1 METVLLNV
9 EPRQSVGKGEAGRMR
24 RGGKVP
30 AVFYGPGKAAALVC
44 VDAREFLFKLA
55 GLEGSHLIQLLSPQP
70 EINEKMALLKEVQRH
85 PVTSAPLHIDFYE
98 VDVNKSIEVTVPL
111 RFVGKAQGVT
121 AGGSLQPLRR
131 DITVECLP
139 REIPEF
145 IEVDVSGLEI
155 HDVIHVADLTLPAG
169 AQAVYDTND
178 AVVTVAPPV
187 AVETK
192 PVAEGIEGA
201 PAEEAATAT
210 TESAAPA
217 AGAAPKTEKK

>member
-9 EPRQSVGKGEAGRMR
+9 ELRQGIGKGEAGRMR

-30 AVFYGPGKAAALVC
+30 AVFYGPGKPAALVS

-55 GLEGSHLIQLLSPQP
+55 GLEGSHLIQLLSPHA

-98 VDVNKSIEVTVPL
+98 VDINKPIEASVPL
-111 RFVGKAQGVT
+111 HFVGKALGVT

-145 IEVDVSGLEI
+145 VEVDVSGLEI
-155 HDVIHVADLTLPAG
+155 HDVIHIADLVLPAG
-169 AQAVYDTND
+169 AKTVYDTND

-192 PVAEGIEGA
+192 PTVEGVEGVPAEG
-201 PAEEAATAT
+201 TAT
-210 TESAAPA
+210 TETAAPA
-217 AGAAPKTEKK
+217 GVTAPKAEKK